1 MRKLS
6 KSGKRGELSSDKLL
20 TVLLIIVTLAL
31 AFYFLFVRSE
41 IKSLI
46 NIFPDYT
53 PGGNNEIVV
62 EEGSQVDSN
71 CVNIGAVQVDKSNSK
86 EYLVA
91 VKQNLQ
97 SDSYNYLGLKYDES
111 TETIIYPVKYYSKHK
126 GFSDI
131 TVGKIEDS
139 INKDG
144 EKEKRFI
151 ADKNMFDANSFIQ
164 SQIAFQHVLSGVI
177 NPEVKQQG
185 LAYQLWTLNN
195 AKVSLKAVSSD
206 NVLFFLCKSKDEIK
220 PLEYVPSKVDENA
233 RVLSL
238 KEINPKSIPSKGT
251 IWNLWN
257 LFSPGNLLGYEIV
270 LPYDVHSRGV
280 RELSQEDLNWVR
292 NYKMYKIENYLFVGY
307 TDIPDYMAEQFARKG
322 IGFDFNAATVSNYF
336 PFTKSFVP
344 VAFIFPDGSVWFYKS
359 YYDVFIDEYKVII
372 NENFFL
378 KGGYAPH
385 KTFSGDIDYHFGL
398 EPEPGEKYG
407 FPRDFVKSNLRISPE
422 DFKLLHDG
430 IGK

>member
-20 TVLLIIVTLAL
+20 TVILIIVTLAL

-257 LFSPGNLLGYEIV
+257 LFSPGNLL
-270 LPYDVHSRGV
+270 
-280 RELSQEDLNWVR
+280 
-292 NYKMYKIENYLFVGY
+292 
-307 TDIPDYMAEQFARKG
+307 
-322 IGFDFNAATVSNYF
+322 
-336 PFTKSFVP
+336 
-344 VAFIFPDGSVWFYKS
+344 
-359 YYDVFIDEYKVII
+359 
-372 NENFFL
+372 
-378 KGGYAPH
+378 
-385 KTFSGDIDYHFGL
+385 
-398 EPEPGEKYG
+398 
-407 FPRDFVKSNLRISPE
+407 
-422 DFKLLHDG
+422 
-430 IGK
+430 